1 MADPTETATKEPTIV
16 TVFEHHDADGAHLDV
31 ALVRPRNWH
40 FLTVEE
46 ARDLAH
52 KLLDAVDMA
61 EKCSHE
67 LEVPLRMR

>member
-1 MADPTETATKEPTIV
+1 
-16 TVFEHHDADGAHLDV
+16 V